1 MALIYNRDGR
11 GYFHAW
17 QGSKQVLRLRQW
29 QALSKATTFP
39 VLFNTI
45 LMFFVCAVKGGDC
58 YARVGGQTVPLIAH
72 TA

>member
-45 LMFFVCAVKGGDC
+45 LLFFVCAVKG
-58 YARVGGQTVPLIAH
+58 AAIAMRAGGLCH
-72 TA
+72 